1 MQDRREFFLVAKHK
15 QKYHLVLV
23 LTVLVCWRNPQTS
36 KLPGFLVCRSCR
48 ASMKDES
55 PIVILEIGTGE
66 WILGSFY
73 LKLVTFGVCGIKS
86 TEDCCLVVL
95 CFYPEILIPSF
106 LYQPCITSFKASLHT
121 WVSCCL
127 AGGPWHPGA
136 RSGQRWGFAASAGG
150 AFRREAANH
159 RVLGSEYHSLESWNK
174 LISWVKCFISVVS
187 PLSSI
192 CCLKRQVLPAEQS
205 ESFTVYELLLRGSR
219 ASVRKELPFH
229 REWSGCGLIISY
241 RQP

>member
-1 MQDRREFFLVAKHK
+1 MYYWFWFAGGI
-15 QKYHLVLV
+15 
-23 LTVLVCWRNPQTS
+23 PQTS

-95 CFYPEILIPSF
+95 CFFPEILITSF

-136 RSGQRWGFAASAGG
+136 WSGQRWGFAASAGG

-205 ESFTVYELLLRGSR
+205 ESFTVRVWAAAQGKQSQCEKGATLSQGVVKLQLNNQLQAALG
-219 ASVRKELPFH
+219 F
-229 REWSGCGLIISY
+229 
-241 RQP
+241 